1 MIQINRNG
9 NSYSKFD
16 ILLINHPPIIALG
29 LHRRYFTAI
38 ERFTYVSHPLRK
50 IVKSLLLHK
59 LLVSRKIIR
68 YALLI
73 YIPNLSTPL
82 SETLIPFISSVGN
95 FGSAFISKYELAN
108 QANQ

>member
-1 MIQINRNG
+1 MLR
-9 NSYSKFD
+9 
-16 ILLINHPPIIALG
+16 G

-50 IVKSLLLHK
+50 IVESLLLHK
-59 LLVSRKIIR
+59 LLVRRKRIR

-108 QANQ
+108 QVNQ